1 MLPIA
6 CTSALLLF
14 DLKNVLDRSSGI
26 ISLFSD
32 TIDEDGDGNITK
44 DEFVKN
50 ATKSDFIK
58 SLVGDEAT

>member
-1 MLPIA
+1 MKKTPCILMLDI
-6 CTSALLLF
+6 
-14 DLKNVLDRSSGI
+14 KHVLDWSCGI
-26 ISLFSD
+26 ILLFSD

>member
-1 MLPIA
+1 MKDFANQFLLIYQIQFRQIIWINLP
-6 CTSALLLF
+6 
-14 DLKNVLDRSSGI
+14 
-26 ISLFSD
+26 FSD

-58 SLVGDEAT
+58 SLVADE